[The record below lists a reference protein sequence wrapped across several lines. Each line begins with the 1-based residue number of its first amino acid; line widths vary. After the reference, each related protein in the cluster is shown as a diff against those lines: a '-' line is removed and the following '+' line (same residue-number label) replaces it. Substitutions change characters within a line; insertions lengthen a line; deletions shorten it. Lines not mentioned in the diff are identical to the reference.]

1 MRTLQNSLEQIFNG
15 CDIIGESFL
24 NDNTRCK
31 PLVFMEIPNEDI
43 ITEIPAAINWRDT
56 IQDTYRNKTIILPL
70 KSLCRVGNAYKTI
83 DSNMKWCIACPP
95 LTETTKGA
103 MRIEATRGNTS
114 VNYYIARGLIADSN
128 MVPVVTMSHIIEY
141 DTPAIKCIKNLVRI
155 DPVCFQKNDTMQ
167 KWIINKLLKT
177 LVDMQSTERTLLSI
191 VIEPN
196 PFKLTT
202 HDTPD
207 ALTTREDLIQ
217 CVEEHLDDIF

>member
-15 CDIIGESFL
+15 YGTTGESFL

-31 PLVFMEIPNEDI
+31 PLVFMEIPNEDKF
-43 ITEIPAAINWRDT
+43 TEIPAVINWRDT

-83 DSNMKWCIACPP
+83 DSNMKWCIACHP

-114 VNYYIARGLIADSN
+114 VDYYIARGLIADSN

-207 ALTTREDLIQ
+207 VLTTREDLMQ

>member
-15 CDIIGESFL
+15 CGIIGESFL

-31 PLVFMEIPNEDI
+31 PLVFMEIPNEDRFA
-43 ITEIPAAINWRDT
+43 EIPAVINWRDI

-70 KSLCRVGNAYKTI
+70 KSHCRVGNSYKTI
-83 DSNMKWCIACPP
+83 DSTMKWCIACHP

-103 MRIEATRGNTS
+103 MRIEATKGDIS
-114 VNYYIARGLIADSN
+114 VDYYIARGLITDSN
-128 MVPVVTMSHIIEY
+128 MVPVVTMSHIIKY
-141 DTPAIKCIKNLVRI
+141 DTPAIKCITNLVRI

-167 KWIINKLLKT
+167 KWIVNKLLKT
-177 LVDMQSTERTLLSI
+177 LVDMQSTERTPLSI

-207 ALTTREDLIQ
+207 VLTTREDLMQ